1 MSSGRGC
8 RHRRHTLSL
17 AGWGILG
24 FRLDAVSA
32 RADAEAIAQTGRQ
45 AAAGSFRRR
54 LSLFLVCFADAAEG
68 SQALFHRGVAHASG
82 IERAVQVVGEAAVS
96 MAACLSFLIGGWLW
110 FLGFGVFFSLFGLFL
125 GWVEIDA
132 AELVSL

>member
-1 MSSGRGC
+1 
-8 RHRRHTLSL
+8 
-17 AGWGILG
+17 
-24 FRLDAVSA
+24 VSA

-54 LSLFLVCFADAAEG
+54 LSLFLVCSAEG